1 MRILIVEDED
11 RLRELVGRSLERA
24 GFAADAVGTV
34 DEARAA
40 IATTSYD
47 AIILDLGLPDED
59 GLALLCAMRDP
70 RNMTPTLVLTAR
82 DGAVDRVDGRN
93 AGPAHYLPT

>member
-47 AIILDLGLPDED
+47 AIILDLRLPDED
-59 GLALLCAMRDP
+59 GLALLCDMRAA
-70 RNMTPTLVLTAR
+70 RHMTPPLVLR
-82 DGAVDRVDGRN
+82 SEERRVGKECVSTCRTRWS
-93 AGPAHYLPT
+93 P